1 MGVQC
6 SLVKR
11 ALLPYDTLQLTTC
24 PTYLILAPIASIKF
38 YTRDAGN
45 AYNSAAKNEEE
56 KKEDATEQHEDPK
69 TSLKKMTPRMIPLDG
84 LNLSKKN
91 PSDV

>member
-1 MGVQC
+1 MKIRG
-6 SLVKR
+6 SATYLVKR

-69 TSLKKMTPRMIPLDG
+69 TSLKR
-84 LNLSKKN
+84 
-91 PSDV
+91 